1 MKVILLR
8 DVARI
13 GRKGQVVE
21 VPDGYALNQLIPKKS
36 AEAATAV
43 NLKRVASLNA
53 STAQHDTQSAGQFAA
68 VLKSLEEQPLLI
80 PVLQVNEQN
89 HLFKAIGVADII
101 AAATGRSL
109 VLLPVQVIITA
120 PIKSLGQHAVIF
132 KHGAVEKTLQIEI
145 VKK

>member
-43 NLKRVASLNA
+43 NLKRVASLSA
-53 STAQHDTQSAGQFAA
+53 SAAQHDTLAADQFAA
-68 VLKSLEEQPLLI
+68 LLTSLQEQPLTI
-80 PVLQVNEQN
+80 TVAQANEQN

-109 VLLPVQVIITA
+109 VLSPVQVIITA
-120 PIKSLGQHAVIF
+120 PIKSLGLHDVIF